1 MKRQLAIFA
10 LLVLCV
16 SCVSTN
22 AVQIGTAP
30 RRAAVPWTQ
39 VAVYRTADQVPGKYE
54 EVAMLVSTGDALW
67 TNEAAMWNSM
77 KKRAGKMGANAII
90 LDAMSEPG
98 AGAKVAAA
106 FLGVGGADRKGKAVA
121 IFVLPPETKHP

>member
-1 MKRQLAIFA
+1 MFRRVVVLAA
-10 LLVLCV
+10 LAFMYAG
-16 SCVSTN
+16 CVSTN

-30 RRAAVPWTQ
+30 RRAVVPWKQ

-90 LDAMSEPG
+90 LDAMSEPS

-106 FLGVGGADRKGKAVA
+106 FLGVVGADRKGKAVA
-121 IFVLPPETKHP
+121 IFVLPPEK